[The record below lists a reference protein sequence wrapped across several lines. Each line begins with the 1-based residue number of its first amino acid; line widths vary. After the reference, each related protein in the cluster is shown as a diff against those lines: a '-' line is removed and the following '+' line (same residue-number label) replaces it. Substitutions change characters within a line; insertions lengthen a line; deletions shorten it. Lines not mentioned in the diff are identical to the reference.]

1 MKKLF
6 IFLGLVSLSL
16 GIFSSCGLDDSFQED
31 PTLQSFQGILSEQTP
46 VSGESGTHILNMED
60 DALPLRSL
68 VLNLSGVKYLDNK
81 VEVMGSFVEDD
92 SVFEVTGISIKEI
105 LSEDIDAVEFTEYS
119 NTDMGFEMKY
129 YTDWTLNESTVGEV
143 LFSAPAVEEST
154 PDVVKISRYTFSYQ
168 PEMDEEGNT
177 DTPLS
182 SFMSES
188 FPLIEDITDYSRQIG
203 PQKHDAVVMETDG
216 ADVDYYLFRNNQIYT
231 VSFISSEDYVV
242 GNKKIFNEMLSE
254 FLFTGYTVPEE
265 MKNEEVNLEETM
277 TDEEEEEK
285 EVFEMLTA
293 FPQSDL
299 KMAPF
304 ESLSYEFQGLYPASW
319 YYAGAPSSSAAVL
332 RHYGFSDE
340 SLSDDNE
347 LIGLD
352 LVSGSVPAGKKHS
365 FADREFTTLNENGL
379 YTVYT
384 VVEGKNYRV
393 YGPDEYGDLILSMA
407 AGIDSI
413 SADGIDD

>member
-31 PTLQSFQGILSEQTP
+31 PTLQSFQGILSEQTLTSAEP
-46 VSGESGTHILNMED
+46 GTHILNMENEII
-60 DALPLRSL
+60 PLRSL

-81 VEVMGSFVEDD
+81 VEVIGSFVEDD
-92 SVFEVTGISIKEI
+92 SVFEVTGISIIEV
-105 LSEDIDAVEFTEYS
+105 LSENIDSVEFAEYT

-129 YTDWTLNESTVGEV
+129 YTDWELDESTVGEV
-143 LFSAPAVEEST
+143 LFSAPAIEVAT
-154 PDVVKISRYTFSYQ
+154 PDVVKVSRYTFSYQ

-188 FPLIEDITDYSRQIG
+188 FPLIEDISDYIRHIG
-203 PQKHDAVVMETDG
+203 PQKHDAIAMETDG

-231 VSFISSEDYVV
+231 VSFISSGDYVV
-242 GNKKIFNEMLSE
+242 GNKKIFNDMISE
-254 FLFTGYTVPEE
+254 FLFTGYTVTGEI
-265 MKNEEVNLEETM
+265 KNEEIDPDEAL
-277 TDEEEEEK
+277 TDEEEEEA

-319 YYAGAPSSSAAVL
+319 YYAGASSSSAGVL

-352 LVSGSVPAGKKHS
+352 LVSGSIPAGKKHS
-365 FADREFTTLNENGL
+365 FADREFITLNENGL
-379 YTVYT
+379 YTIYT
-384 VVEGKNYRV
+384 VVDGKNYRV

-413 SADGIDD
+413 SDEGIDD